1 MNLTCCYVIL
11 LFYFCRKF
19 LHIHYYLYL
28 QLSANLIKIL
38 SQIIRKN
45 IISLMI
51 FLPIKFVPSSYHSR
65 TKFEYN

>member
-45 IISLMI
+45 INFFNDFPPYQLRTI
-51 FLPIKFVPSSYHSR
+51 FVPQSYQVR
-65 TKFEYN
+65 I